1 MYIDLQKLA
10 KHVTTLGSD
19 SLFYTSFPNRKKN
32 RIGETPDRDLPK
44 LAPIHNGS
52 LSKSHKM
59 EEKSASSVI
68 NTETKNYENEMQ
80 QAIHTKSTEQGTIH
94 ILRKHF

>member
-1 MYIDLQKLA
+1 
-10 KHVTTLGSD
+10 
-19 SLFYTSFPNRKKN
+19 
-32 RIGETPDRDLPK
+32 
-44 LAPIHNGS
+44 
-52 LSKSHKM
+52 M

-68 NTETKNYENEMQ
+68 NSHHATETKNENEMQ

>member
-1 MYIDLQKLA
+1 MTSSPYYIDLQKLA

-52 LSKSHKM
+52 LPKSHKM
-59 EEKSASSVI
+59 EEKSQSSMI
-68 NTETKNYENEMQ
+68 NTHQTNILFVTS
-80 QAIHTKSTEQGTIH
+80 IHQFTNPQ
-94 ILRKHF
+94 FFY